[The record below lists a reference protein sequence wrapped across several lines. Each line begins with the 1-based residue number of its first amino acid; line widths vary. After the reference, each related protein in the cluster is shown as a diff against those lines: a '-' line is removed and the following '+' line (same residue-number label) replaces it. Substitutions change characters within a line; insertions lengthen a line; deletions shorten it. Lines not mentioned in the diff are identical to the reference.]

1 MSLTS
6 EELKELESLEKEL
19 GGNAGYV
26 SVLDPNR
33 KDPSL
38 LQQFGTSVVQ
48 NLPELGGM
56 FGGVVGAL
64 GTRSP
69 AGARAGQ
76 ALGAAA
82 VRSMVGAGFGGAA
95 GEASRQAITGQPSVF
110 GTVKAGVEQATYDAA
125 GNLIFSAAGKAYRL
139 GKEALSS
146 KFGNQIPDNA
156 IFAAD
161 RLLKEEGAFGLTP
174 FQSTGSGLSGV
185 SESIARGSF
194 TARPIM
200 AAADKATDTALQSAK
215 TKILDNI
222 STNVYDSVATGKS
235 FAESIAA
242 GDDAL
247 KETVSPFYK
256 SMSEAAKNISVDIV
270 PLQSQAAQILNRAD
284 KAGGLNISAGEKTF
298 LNQIVEAPEKVDF
311 TIAHDILSGLKTR
324 QRDLKSTTTPDTK
337 LYAQIT
343 SFTKNLEKQMDAAG
357 SKVSGSAIDFQGRL
371 PEDKSKTLTE
381 QYKFYSKLY
390 RDSVTDLYSDTTAKL
405 LNKDPEYVGK
415 NIFQSGNVT
424 AFQETKQ
431 ALGRAKQLNP
441 DLNVNDTLNSV
452 RRGYVEN
459 LLKSEGSLST
469 LGSKIDTDEAVRR
482 TFETVL
488 SKEQQANVKKLLKAA
503 ELSSVRP
510 EATAPLFL
518 AAQQAQSVTGLA
530 GLGALVLSDDAKKVA
545 SENPGWTALTAGA
558 VLLGPRF
565 IAKSITNPEAVNA
578 AIALYKQQEKGLP
591 ITANLFAKS
600 LKVFERAGITAQD
613 LLQPETDTS
622 SPAPVGLTAAEQEE
636 LRLLESE
643 LQGQQ

>member
-1 MSLTS
+1 MALTP
-6 EELKELESLEKEL
+6 EEQKELENLEKDIGKET
-19 GGNAGYV
+19 GYV

-33 KDPSL
+33 KEPSL
-38 LQQFGTSVVQ
+38 LRQFGTSVIE

-56 FGGVVGAL
+56 LGGVLGAV

-69 AGARAGQ
+69 TGARAGQ
-76 ALGAAA
+76 AIGQAA
-82 VRSMVGAGFGGAA
+82 VRSMVGAGFGGAT
-95 GEASRQAITGQPSVF
+95 GEASRQAITGEPSF
-110 GTVKAGVEQATYDAA
+110 LGTAKAGIEQATYDAA
-125 GNLIFSAAGKAYRL
+125 GNLIFSAAGKAYRI
-139 GKEALSS
+139 GKEALTS
-146 KFGNQIPDNA
+146 KFGNQLPDQA

-174 FQSTGSGLSGV
+174 FQSTGGGIEGIA
-185 SESIARGSF
+185 ESVARGSF
-194 TARPIM
+194 TAKPIM
-200 AAADKATDTALQSAK
+200 TAAEKSTEKALQSAK
-215 TKILDNI
+215 TKILDTI
-222 STNVYDSVATGKS
+222 STSIYDSVATGKS
-235 FAESIAA
+235 FADSISA
-242 GDDAL
+242 GDTAL
-247 KETVSPFYK
+247 KDTVSPFYK

-270 PLQSQAAQILNRAD
+270 PLQVQASQILNRAE
-284 KAGGLNISAGEKTF
+284 KAGGLTISTGEQTF

-311 TIAHDILSGLKTR
+311 TLAHEILSGLKTR

-357 SKVSGSAIDFQGRL
+357 SKVQGSAINFEGRL
-371 PEDKSKTLTE
+371 PEDSTKTLAD
-381 QYKFYSKLY
+381 QYKFYSGLY
-390 RDSVTDLYSDTTAKL
+390 RDSINDLYSDTTAKL
-405 LNKDPEYVGK
+405 LAKDPEFVGK

-441 DLNVNDTLNSV
+441 NLNVNDTLNSV

-459 LLKSEGSLST
+459 LLKNEGTLAT
-469 LGSKIDTDEAVRR
+469 LGNKLDTDEAIRR

-488 SKEQQANVKKLLKAA
+488 SKDQQANVKKLLKAA
-503 ELSSVRP
+503 ELSSIRP

-518 AAQQAQSVTGLA
+518 AAQQAQAVTGLG
-530 GLGALVLSDDAKKVA
+530 GLAALTLSEDAKKVA
-545 SENPGWTALTAGA
+545 AENPVWTGLTAGTI
-558 VLLGPRF
+558 LLGPRF

-613 LLQPETDTS
+613 LLQSETNTS
-622 SPAPVGLTAAEQEE
+622 SKAPIGLTAAEQEE
-636 LRLLESE
+636 LRKLEAE
-643 LQGQQ
+643 LEGK

>member
-19 GGNAGYV
+19 GGNTGYV

-38 LQQFGTSVVQ
+38 LQQFGTSVIQ

-56 FGGVVGAL
+56 LGGTIGAL
-64 GTRSP
+64 GLRSP

-76 ALGAAA
+76 AVGAAA
-82 VRSMVGAGFGGAA
+82 VRSMLGAGGGGAI
-95 GEASRQAITGQPSVF
+95 GEAARQTITGEPSPL
-110 GTVKAGVEQATYDAA
+110 GTIKAGVEQATYDAA

-139 GKEALSS
+139 GKETLTN

-156 IFAAD
+156 VFAAD

-174 FQSTGSGLSGV
+174 FQSTGDALSGV

-200 AAADKATDTALQSAK
+200 TAAEKSTEKALQSAK
-215 TKILDNI
+215 TKILNNI
-222 STNVYDSVATGKS
+222 STSVYDSVATGKS

-242 GDDAL
+242 GDEAL
-247 KETVSPFYK
+247 SATVSPFYEAIK
-256 SMSEAAKNISVDIV
+256 STAKNVNVNISPLQAQAKQLLKESESVGKLAISTSEKAFLTDIV
-270 PLQSQAAQILNRAD
+270 NSP
-284 KAGGLNISAGEKTF
+284 KNI
-298 LNQIVEAPEKVDF
+298 DF
-311 TIAHDILSGLKTR
+311 SLAHKILSGFKTT
-324 QRDLKSTTTPDTK
+324 QRDLKRTTTPDSK

-343 SFTKNLEKQMDAAG
+343 SFTQNLTKQMDAAG
-357 SKVSGSAIDFQGRL
+357 AKVSGSAIDFDGRL
-371 PEDKSKTLTE
+371 AEDSSKTLTE
-381 QYKFYSKLY
+381 QYKFYSTLY
-390 RDSVTDLYSDTTAKL
+390 KDSVADLYSDTTAKL
-405 LNKDPEYVGK
+405 LDKDPEFVGK
-415 NIFQSGNVT
+415 TIFQSGNVT
-424 AFQETKQ
+424 AFKETQQ

-441 DLNVNDTLNSV
+441 KLNVTESLNSV

-459 LLKSEGSLST
+459 LLKSEGSLAT
-469 LGSKIDTDEAVRR
+469 LGAKIESDEAIRR

-488 SKEQQANVKKLLKAA
+488 SKEQQNNVKRLLKAA

-518 AAQQAQSVTGLA
+518 AAQQAQSVTGLL
-530 GLGALVLSDDAKKVA
+530 GVGALVLSDDAKKVA
-545 SENPGWTALTAGA
+545 SDNPGWTALTAGT

-565 IAKSITNPEAVNA
+565 IAKSITNPKAVNA
-578 AIALYKQQEKGLP
+578 AIALLKQQEKGLP

-600 LKVFERAGITAQD
+600 LKVFEQAGIVAED
-613 LLQPETDTS
+613 LLQPETTSS
-622 SPAPVGLTAAEQEE
+622 SPAPVGLTPKEQEE
-636 LRLLESE
+636 LKRLEQE
-643 LQGQQ
+643 LAQ